1 MTKGDL
7 ELIRDIEKNI
17 TLKKQEL
24 EALRYKA
31 SGAGAIR
38 YDKEHV
44 QSSPEDY
51 FVMAIADV
59 IEIEKQIKE
68 AEDNMEKSKGAAYA
82 IIRKMEKPD
91 QRTMLEWYY
100 LNGVSM
106 LEICDRMNLSERT
119 AYYLR
124 DESLEEFESVQ

>member
-59 IEIEKQIKE
+59 VEIEKQIKE